1 MQERERERYESRDR
15 ERERGGGR
23 EQAMRLS
30 PLEGE
35 KKNIYTY
42 MHAETGKTSLL
53 ARGGKPHSERDDRWI
68 RR

>member
-1 MQERERERYESRDR
+1 MQEREKDTNL
-15 ERERGGGR
+15 GR

-42 MHAETGKTSLL
+42 VHAETGKTSLL